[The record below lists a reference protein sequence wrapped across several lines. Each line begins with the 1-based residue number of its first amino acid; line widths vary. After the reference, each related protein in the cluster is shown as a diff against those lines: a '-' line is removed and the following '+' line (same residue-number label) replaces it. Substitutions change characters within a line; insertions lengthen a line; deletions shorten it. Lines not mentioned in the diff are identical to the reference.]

1 MLLNQPV
8 KWEKKTDVNALC
20 KPSFSNSY
28 TSPDDGGDVDN
39 FPSLTIQQANRKL
52 ERLVVQLNAA
62 INGNDVNLGS
72 GDDEDEDGSSS
83 GSGMSGS
90 GESGEEETES
100 EGPTTPEIVNEIVD
114 EPNDEEGV
122 MAGGVVKK
130 VEHTVPSSAQR
141 QLLELW
147 SLSLTLCILSM
158 PVIA

>member
-1 MLLNQPV
+1 
-8 KWEKKTDVNALC
+8 
-20 KPSFSNSY
+20 
-28 TSPDDGGDVDN
+28 
-39 FPSLTIQQANRKL
+39 
-52 ERLVVQLNAA
+52 
-62 INGNDVNLGS
+62 
-72 GDDEDEDGSSS
+72 
-83 GSGMSGS
+83 MSGS

-114 EPNDEEGV
+114 EPNDEGGV

-147 SLSLTLCILSM
+147 SLSLTLCILCM